1 MDGSSGPT
9 TDPKSAPRRKK
20 KPAAKAPA
28 KKLVEKSVP
37 FGGVND
43 DPFEIA
49 ASPQARRAIACS
61 PNRTKSRPLRVIC
74 PMCDTQGY
82 IPPSAVGKQVKC
94 LNSECMVPLFTAP
107 EPDKPRSSGRDSR
120 VSEKAVQQ
128 EEQLARPAKKR
139 SPMAMYALL
148 GGVLLVAGFG
158 LKSYLDQ
165 EPNLDNLN
173 TPIDVDYSL
182 TEDDD
187 SESGASASAGVADI
201 LDETVDVRTVV
212 SRLAIQMI
220 QAAEL
225 SVNRDKALCRRLTAD
240 AYLRLGDTERSQAEL
255 RQLLNVSHQR
265 NRVDDYYRINPQAT
279 DYWAAVRQGDQDKA
293 VALFT
298 QMQPDAE
305 TIPKSG
311 ALAIDAIVVWG
322 AILVQQD
329 QAAAAQQLVEKLNVD
344 ESVRSRADL
353 HHYGVWTAIT
363 MAAAKSG
370 QHSESPIAMLGW
382 KNRIATAIAVELA
395 LQEQWDSAIVW
406 AKLWSDEFV
415 HGDMLAEIARQA
427 VRVKVSESVVDSIA
441 NASAISEAGQHRV
454 EAVLAELTDD
464 RLTSAVMTLQA
475 SANTT
480 VCEMPLVGELLR
492 YRVPSLTS
500 SHQSAR
506 SLADLARSAA
516 SRGKTDVA
524 AEVIVSLFNQL
535 VTDLPPTIAVRAAS
549 AELDQSSKAIRNR
562 IRKHL
567 GRSGSADVSS
577 QFHGF
582 RRGLDRLAK
591 AVENR
596 RLLLIRLLC
605 GVVQSDGGA
614 SLNQALE
621 ASPLLVDELTA
632 DPLCQLIAGE
642 AILAGGSVPTLAAA
656 NSVSV
661 PRGERTVELP
671 DDDVA
676 AVWFNTVRAAG
687 QKHDAQL
694 FKAFESTGALPGL
707 AACLRFRIVESQA
720 NQADVTILDAMAAIK
735 SETTRENG
743 LWVAAV
749 WLTRGGQ
756 AKEVEDWVSGRR
768 LAATDRVLTLSG
780 IVSGLEL
787 ADE

>member
-9 TDPKSAPRRKK
+9 REPKPAPPRKK
-20 KPAAKAPA
+20 KPAAEAPA
-28 KKLVEKSVP
+28 KKFVEKSESS
-37 FGGVND
+37 GGVDD

-49 ASPQARRAIACS
+49 ASPQARRAVACS

-82 IPPSAVGKQVKC
+82 IPLSAVGKQVKC

-107 EPDKPRSSGRDSR
+107 EPDKPRSADLASR
-120 VSEKAVQQ
+120 VNEQAVQQ

-139 SPMAMYALL
+139 SPTAMYALL

-158 LKSYLDQ
+158 LKLYLDL

-187 SESGASASAGVADI
+187 SESGAAASAEVADI

-240 AYLRLGDTERSQAEL
+240 AYLRLGDTERSQTEFK
-255 RQLLNVSHQR
+255 QLLNVSHQR

-293 VALFT
+293 IALFT

-305 TIPKSG
+305 TIPKFG
-311 ALAIDAIVVWG
+311 ALAIDAAVMWG

-329 QAAAAQQLVEKLNVD
+329 QAAAAQRLVEQLAVD
-344 ESVRSRADL
+344 ESVRSRADA
-353 HHYGVWTAIT
+353 HHYGVWMAVTV
-363 MAAAKSG
+363 AAAKSG
-370 QHSESPIAMLGW
+370 KPSESPIAMLVW

-395 LQEQWDSAIVW
+395 LQEQWETAIVW
-406 AKLWSDEFV
+406 AKLWPDQFV

-427 VRVKVSESVVDSIA
+427 VQAEVSESVIDSIT
-441 NASAISEAGQHRV
+441 NASAISEAGQHRA

-464 RLTSAVMTLQA
+464 RLALAVIKMQPSAT
-475 SANTT
+475 TT
-480 VCEMPLVGELLR
+480 VCEMPSVGELLR
-492 YRVPSLTS
+492 YRVPSLTDS
-500 SHQSAR
+500 QQSAR

-524 AEVIVSLFNQL
+524 AEVIVSLLNQL
-535 VTDLPPTIAVRAAS
+535 VTDLPPTVAVRAAS
-549 AELDQSSKAIRNR
+549 AEQDQSPKAIQTR
-562 IRKHL
+562 IRKYL
-567 GRSGSADVSS
+567 GQSGSADVSS
-577 QFHGF
+577 EFRGF
-582 RRGLDRLAK
+582 RRGLDRLAG
-591 AVENR
+591 AVEKR

-621 ASPLLVDELTA
+621 ASPLLVNELTA

-642 AILAGGSVPTLAAA
+642 AVLAGGSVPALAAA

-661 PRGERTVELP
+661 PRGKRTAAFP

-676 AVWFNTVRAAG
+676 AVWFNTVLAAG

-694 FKAFESTGALPGL
+694 FKAIESTGALPGL
-707 AACLRFRIVESQA
+707 VACLMCRIVESQA
-720 NQADVTILDAMAAIK
+720 NQADVSILDAIAAIK
-735 SETTRENG
+735 GGTARENG
-743 LWVAAV
+743 LWVAAF

-756 AKEVEDWVSGRR
+756 AKEVEDWVSVQR